1 MLSYR
6 APEVELQSSW
16 YTFSRVGVGDL
27 PFFIRISPNYIYTRI
42 PIASL
47 ILLSARL
54 FLPGPG
60 GSWQNT
66 YICKLCMIWHDNVE
80 GSKLNYLQGILKE
93 YETQDYNG
101 QNVTEILLKPQ
112 FLLRKILA
120 VIFFLIRHH
129 SFYSLKC

>member
-1 MLSYR
+1 
-6 APEVELQSSW
+6 
-16 YTFSRVGVGDL
+16 
-27 PFFIRISPNYIYTRI
+27 
-42 PIASL
+42 
-47 ILLSARL
+47 
-54 FLPGPG
+54 
-60 GSWQNT
+60 
-66 YICKLCMIWHDNVE
+66 MIWHDNVE

-101 QNVTEILLKPQ
+101 QNVTEILPKSQ